1 MTTTYAGT
9 LEIEGVRYG
18 WNVKRA
24 ARGSYDGLTGH
35 SLYVFVAD
43 GPGRD
48 LILDFPYGELG
59 TLDKT
64 QDQSAVVIALRECI
78 PLALRAGWDPAKRGK
93 PLRMEASALRES
105 GRRGMR

>member
-43 GPGRD
+43 G
-48 LILDFPYGELG
+48 LG
-59 TLDKT
+59 
-64 QDQSAVVIALRECI
+64 
-78 PLALRAGWDPAKRGK
+78 
-93 PLRMEASALRES
+93 
-105 GRRGMR
+105 